1 MRRIVLSLCFLALVA
16 CAAAGGLMSGNPNQ
30 MISGVTES
38 AGTAMELNQKLA
50 ECDKLGAAEVTVD
63 EERAIGGSI
72 AMNWIQQGG
81 GLMVDVPTGNAKA
94 LESAKT
100 LAVGTSARNQMS
112 SYLNV
117 VGRNL
122 ASRSS
127 RPNIQWTFGVL
138 ESDEVNAIAAPGGYV
153 FVTRGLL
160 RRVKDEAAL
169 AGVLAH
175 EISHVTRRDA
185 FVIYQRTKVD
195 QCKSLAYGK
204 AGQKEGNALLR
215 QYARDASAINSSLSA
230 LSGGALDWNNL
241 ANAALVGLFSDEF
254 VHRYL
259 ESGYARDQEL
269 NADAAGLELAA
280 ASGYAPRGFVDF
292 VATLPPGQNVFA
304 HHPSPNDRVAS
315 MRLLLGKTRVASMSS
330 ASSSP
335 FSPFN
340 QDLSRLPL
348 VPLHDELAAA
358 R

>member
-1 MRRIVLSLCFLALVA
+1 MRRALLSLAFLALVA
-16 CAAAGGLMSGNPNQ
+16 CAAAGGFMSGNPNQ

-38 AGTAMELNQKLA
+38 AGTAIELTQKLA
-50 ECDKLGAAEVTVD
+50 ECDKLGEAEVTID
-63 EERAIGGSI
+63 EERAIGGSV

-81 GLMVDVPTGNAKA
+81 GLMVDVPTGDPKA

-100 LAVGTSARNQMS
+100 LAIGDTPRNQLT

-122 ASRSS
+122 AARSS

-138 ESDEVNAIAAPGGYV
+138 ETEDVNAIAAPGGYI

-169 AGVLAH
+169 AGVLSH

-185 FVIYQRTKVD
+185 FVIYQKTKVD

-215 QYARDASAINSSLSA
+215 QYAPQASAINSSLSA
-230 LSGGALDWNNL
+230 LSGGVLDWNNV

-269 NADAAGLELAA
+269 NADAAGIELAA
-280 ASGYAPRGFVDF
+280 ASGYSPRGFVEF
-292 VATLPPGQNVFA
+292 VGTLPPGQNVFA
-304 HHPSPNDRVAS
+304 HHPPPADRVAA
-315 MRLLLGKTRVASMSS
+315 MKLMLGKTKLASMTGSPG
-330 ASSSP
+330 AP
-335 FSPFN
+335 FSPFSH
-340 QDLSRLPL
+340 DLSALPMI
-348 VPLHDELAAA
+348 PLHDELAAA